1 MADIEI
7 TKDTIIGDVLSI
19 APDTAPIFMQAGMHC
34 LFCPSAQ
41 GETIEEACYVHGID
55 CDTLL
60 DEIYA
65 HLALQE

>member
-1 MADIEI
+1 MPDIN
-7 TKDTIIGDVLSI
+7 KDTIIGEVLAI

-41 GETIEEACYVHGID
+41 AETIEEACFVHGID

-60 DEIYA
+60 DEIYS
-65 HLALQE
+65 HLSLKED